1 MMKLFNFAIASIVD
15 ANTGNGVSRRF
26 VEQFGSKNSSYVQ
39 LGREIRAK
47 SILGLV
53 GKIKSALIQYIAD
66 SKAKAQERRSVEEI
80 SQLSASMLE
89 DVGLTQNDADDLRLG
104 LISLDSLS
112 ARRDQN
118 RNQREVHLS
127 RLSQS
132 PKQVNISGSGHEST
146 NQENYELKKC
156 A

>member
-1 MMKLFNFAIASIVD
+1 MKLFNFAIASIVD
-15 ANTGNGVSRRF
+15 ANTGNGVNRHF

-39 LGREIRAK
+39 FGREIRAK
-47 SILGLV
+47 SILGIV
-53 GKIKSALIQYIAD
+53 GKIKNAFIQYIED
-66 SKAKAQERRSVEEI
+66 SKAIARERRGVEEV
-80 SQLSASMLE
+80 SRMSATMLE

-104 LISLDSLS
+104 LISLDTLN

-118 RNQREVHLS
+118 RKQREVRLS

-132 PKQVNISGSGHEST
+132 SKQVNVSGIDHESA

>member
-15 ANTGNGVSRRF
+15 ANTGNGINRGF
-26 VEQFGSKNSSYVQ
+26 IEQFGSKNSDYEQ

-53 GKIKSALIQYIAD
+53 GKIKNAFIQYIED
-66 SKAKAQERRSVEEI
+66 SKAIARERRAVEEV
-80 SQLSASMLE
+80 SQMSASMLK

-104 LISLDSLS
+104 LISLDSLN

-118 RNQREVHLS
+118 RIKTRS
-127 RLSQS
+127 T
-132 PKQVNISGSGHEST
+132 HEST
-146 NQENYELKKC
+146 EPVIQAGKYPWERPRKC
-156 A
+156 